1 MTEDPDRRRPPATP
15 PSHAASD
22 APSDDPSHVKVDES
36 DGGTAVQPA
45 VDGATVSS
53 RPSHRSDQRASV
65 AKPGGS
71 PAGGAPPR
79 GTPADPV
86 RDRRAPRKKSGLS
99 RLLVVA
105 REVAIV
111 VVVALI
117 ASALLR
123 AFVVQAFFVPS
134 GSMLPT
140 IQLQDRI
147 LVSRIGGISRG
158 EVVVFEDPGNW
169 IPAAEQPPPPS
180 GIRKALEFV
189 GVLPASGHEHL
200 VKRVIGLPGDHVVC
214 CSDNHL
220 VINGVE
226 VDESSFIK
234 PGDHRA
240 DNVSFDVVV
249 PADHIFV
256 LGDNRYVSGD
266 SSRHLQEGQKAFVP
280 ESLVTGRAFAVIW
293 PHSDIKWLHVPD
305 AYDGVPDGQT
315 PPAKGII
322 RPVSGTQSG
331 AP

>member
-1 MTEDPDRRRPPATP
+1 MTDDPTRRPESVEP
-15 PSHAASD
+15 SD
-22 APSDDPSHVKVDES
+22 AEVDES
-36 DGGTAVQPA
+36 SRVRLDKADETAVQPSIDESEGQTHVRRSGRRVA
-45 VDGATVSS
+45 LPPGSDPSASS
-53 RPSHRSDQRASV
+53 E
-65 AKPGGS
+65 
-71 PAGGAPPR
+71 R
-79 GTPADPV
+79 GP
-86 RDRRAPRKKSGLS
+86 DRRARGRSGLS
-99 RLLVVA
+99 RVLVVA

-140 IQLQDRI
+140 IHLHDRI
-147 LVSRIGGISRG
+147 LVSRIGGIDRG

-169 IPAAEQPPPPS
+169 IPSAEQPPPPS

-200 VKRVIGLPGDHVVC
+200 VKRVVGLPGDHVVC
-214 CSDNHL
+214 CSHNHL

-226 VDESSFIK
+226 VDESDFIK
-234 PGDHRA
+234 PGEHRA

-249 PADHIFV
+249 PADHLFV

-266 SSRHLQEGQKAFVP
+266 SSRHLNEGQQAFVP
-280 ESLVTGRAFAVIW
+280 ESLVTGRAFAIIW
-293 PHSDIKWLHVPD
+293 PQSDFAWLHVPD
-305 AYDGVPDGQT
+305 AYDKVPEGRT
-315 PPAKGII
+315 PPANGII
-322 RPVSGTQSG
+322 KPVSGASGTASG

>member
-1 MTEDPDRRRPPATP
+1 
-15 PSHAASD
+15 
-22 APSDDPSHVKVDES
+22 
-36 DGGTAVQPA
+36 
-45 VDGATVSS
+45 
-53 RPSHRSDQRASV
+53 
-65 AKPGGS
+65 
-71 PAGGAPPR
+71 
-79 GTPADPV
+79 
-86 RDRRAPRKKSGLS
+86 
-99 RLLVVA
+99 VVA

-123 AFVVQAFFVPS
+123 AFVIQAFYVPS

-140 IQLQDRI
+140 IKLEDRI

-169 IPAAEQPPPPS
+169 IPSAEQPPPPS

-214 CSDNHL
+214 CSHNHL

-234 PGDHRA
+234 PGTHRA
-240 DNVSFDVVV
+240 DNIPFDVVV
-249 PADHIFV
+249 PADHLFV

-266 SSRHLQEGQKAFVP
+266 SSRHLQEGQEAFVP
-280 ESLVTGRAFAVIW
+280 ESLVTGRAFAIIW
-293 PHSDIKWLHVPD
+293 PQNDIGWLHVPG
-305 AYDGVPDGQT
+305 AYDDVPDGRS
-315 PPAKGII
+315 PPARGII
-322 RPVSGTQSG
+322 KPVSGASGTGAG